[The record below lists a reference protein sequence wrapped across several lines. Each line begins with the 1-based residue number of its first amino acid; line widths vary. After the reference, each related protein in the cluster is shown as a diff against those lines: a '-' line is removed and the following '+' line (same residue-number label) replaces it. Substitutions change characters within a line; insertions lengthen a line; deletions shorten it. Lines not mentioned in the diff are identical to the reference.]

1 MKTPQEPLGV
11 AQRINHVLVDQPI
24 SLLVSG
30 PQPASP
36 GAGDPRGWRTSEA
49 ANGNPGISARSQRGK
64 PYNPVF
70 ANWVSFRLLRVRLHP
85 RDPPPP
91 APRSRGIRPLLAGS
105 APTHAPFSQGCRRS
119 WKPRQIQRSRTDP
132 VFQKSR
138 LFSHGANDTTP
149 RIFDVAFFLFNIM
162 ENSFLCVLKTVLRK
176 CNFDNCWCWSGF
188 MVPRRKS

>member
-1 MKTPQEPLGV
+1 MEAVPPFLLGNWTTCLSSLLSLLADLLVASSFIIKYPLV
-11 AQRINHVLVDQPI
+11 KIDQPI

-132 VFQKSR
+132 IFQK
-138 LFSHGANDTTP
+138 FTV
-149 RIFDVAFFLFNIM
+149 IF
-162 ENSFLCVLKTVLRK
+162 T
-176 CNFDNCWCWSGF
+176 WCQ
-188 MVPRRKS
+188 